1 MSPEQA
7 MERVLDPRSDLFSMG
22 TLLFQLATGQLPFP
36 GSNPSIILRNISEGN
51 RPEVLELAPDISG
64 TLADL
69 IERLLQNN
77 IDDRP
82 ANAAAVEAALVQSLA
97 EVKVEYETLQGW
109 KCDISKA
116 RTYAELPP
124 NARAYLQRIEKLCGV
139 PVSWVGVGPGREEMA
154 TQGFK
159 AL

>member
-1 MSPEQA
+1 MYVASLLASASTCRQYSHMLNNYNSLNVTKLDVLSDLDELKIGVAYTLRGRRLAPGEMPA
-7 MERVLDPRSDLFSMG
+7 VLDD
-22 TLLFQLATGQLPFP
+22 
-36 GSNPSIILRNISEGN
+36 
-51 RPEVLELAPDISG
+51 
-64 TLADL
+64 
-69 IERLLQNN
+69 
-77 IDDRP
+77 
-82 ANAAAVEAALVQSLA
+82 LA
-97 EVKVEYETLQGW
+97 EVKVEYETLKGW

-116 RTYAELPP
+116 RTFAELPS